1 MIDGWTD
8 FFEAQ
13 VAAAAALTGLV
24 FVALSINLERIV
36 GYPGLVGRAAE
47 ALMLLVQPVFVGL
60 AVLIAGQSLRTVGI
74 EVALISV
81 ILVITIGRIL
91 ITSGW
96 PAARDRPHK
105 EFGTRCGLVVAA
117 LVPALIGSVIM
128 IGGNDDGFYLLAFST
143 GMCLAAGIADAW
155 VLLVEIVR

>member
-47 ALMLLVQPVFVGL
+47 ALMLLVQPVFIGL
-60 AVLIAGQSLRTVGI
+60 AVLQAGQSLRAVGI
-74 EVALISV
+74 EAAIISL
-81 ILVITIGRIL
+81 ILVIAITRIL
-91 ITSGW
+91 VTSGW
-96 PAARDRPHK
+96 PAARDRPHN
-105 EFGTRCGLVVAA
+105 EFATRCSLVAA
-117 LVPALIGSVIM
+117 DLGRCRRIGAV
-128 IGGNDDGFYLLAFST
+128 DQ
-143 GMCLAAGIADAW
+143 
-155 VLLVEIVR
+155 RQ